1 MIACNCLCAVSCG
14 ALAITRE
21 TTASCA
27 FELCNAGATA
37 NTGINSGGSR
47 ARILRWD
54 QGLGYGHLWQA
65 AGQATQ
71 VAGWQARIRIQFAP
85 ASCSV
90 FLAASRRELT
100 PLWGR
105 SRWPPPRCPAPLGP
119 AGTRRRRS
127 GPWARLGE
135 GGGGAGGR
143 GVHSLS
149 LQANGIGY
157 AQGSRSAWR
166 GPHSRTQGG
175 RCLRSPVPPR
185 RAALPFSSS
194 KMPICRQGAAVM

>member
-21 TTASCA
+21 TTASCV

-90 FLAASRRELT
+90 FLAASL
-100 PLWGR
+100 PGGGGVGGR
-105 SRWPPPRCPAPLGP
+105 LSGAPLL
-119 AGTRRRRS
+119 
-127 GPWARLGE
+127 WARLVHPAVGLAL
-135 GGGGAGGR
+135 GLAWVR
-143 GVHSLS
+143 GVGERAVGECTASACRPMASAMHKAPEAPGGDRIPAHKAAAASAHRCRRGAPPCPS
-149 LQANGIGY
+149 PRQRC
-157 AQGSRSAWR
+157 RSA
-166 GPHSRTQGG
+166 G
-175 RCLRSPVPPR
+175 RVQR
-185 RAALPFSSS
+185 
-194 KMPICRQGAAVM
+194 